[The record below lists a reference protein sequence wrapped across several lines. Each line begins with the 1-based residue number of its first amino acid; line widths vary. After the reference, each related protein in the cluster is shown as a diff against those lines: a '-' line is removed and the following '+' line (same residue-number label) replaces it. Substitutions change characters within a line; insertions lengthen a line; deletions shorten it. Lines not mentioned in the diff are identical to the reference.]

1 MTLRSTSLAV
11 ILAVIGASASAQQPV
26 KDAAGYPTRAI
37 RFIIPFTSGGSAD
50 IIARTMAQKMS
61 EGLGQQVVVDNRG
74 GSGGLIGSEI
84 AAKSPADGYTIM
96 MGLTANIAINPAL
109 YQKLPYDPVRD
120 FAPVTLVA
128 TAPYALVVPPSLPA
142 KTVKDLIAL
151 ARSKPG
157 ELAYA
162 SFGNGSAG
170 HLSGELFA
178 SMANVKLLHVP
189 YKNIGQGLAD
199 LMAGQVQLLFLG
211 IVSAQ
216 PHVRAGKLRAVA
228 ISGLK
233 RSPMMPGVPTV
244 SESGVKGYEVTGWY
258 GVFVP
263 SGTAPEIIPRLHQE
277 IVRVLALPDLRERL
291 SSEGAEL
298 GGNTPDEFGRYVKS
312 EIAKWA
318 KVVKLAAAR
327 AD

>member
-1 MTLRSTSLAV
+1 MSSARIAVTLFLIA
-11 ILAVIGASASAQQPV
+11 AAHASAQPSGSAAYPV
-26 KDAAGYPTRAI
+26 RSV
-37 RFIIPFTSGGSAD
+37 RFVIPFTPGGTAD
-50 IIARTMAQKMS
+50 IIARVMAPKMS
-61 EGLGQQVVVDNRG
+61 EGLGQQVVIDNRG
-74 GSGGLIGSEI
+74 GSGGVIGSEV
-84 AAKSPADGYTIM
+84 AAKSPPDGYTIM
-96 MGLTANIAINPAL
+96 MGLTANIAINPSL

-120 FAPVTLVA
+120 FAPVSLVA
-128 TAPYALVVPPSLPA
+128 SAPYALIVPPSLPA
-142 KTVKDLIAL
+142 RNVKELVSL
-151 ARSKPG
+151 AKAKPG

-189 YKNIGQGLAD
+189 YRNIGQGLAD
-199 LMAGQVQLLFLG
+199 LVSGQVQLLFLG
-211 IVSAQ
+211 IVSTQ
-216 PHVRAGKLRAVA
+216 PHVKAGKVRAIAVT
-228 ISGLK
+228 GLK
-233 RSPMMPGVPTV
+233 RSPMMPSVPTV

-263 SGTAPEIIPRLHQE
+263 MGTPPDIIMRLNKE
-277 IVRVLALPDLRERL
+277 IVRVVVLPEVRERL

-298 GGNTPDEFGRYVKS
+298 AGSTPQQFDRYIKS

-318 KVVKLAAAR
+318 KVVKLSGAR

>member
-1 MTLRSTSLAV
+1 
-11 ILAVIGASASAQQPV
+11 
-26 KDAAGYPTRAI
+26 
-37 RFIIPFTSGGSAD
+37 
-50 IIARTMAQKMS
+50 
-61 EGLGQQVVVDNRG
+61 
-74 GSGGLIGSEI
+74 
-84 AAKSPADGYTIM
+84 M

-120 FAPVTLVA
+120 FSPVTLVA
-128 TAPYALVVPPSLPA
+128 SAPYALVVPPSLPA

-151 ARSKPG
+151 ARAKPG

-189 YKNIGQGLAD
+189 YKNIGQGLTD

-216 PHVRAGKLRAVA
+216 PHVKAGKLRAIA
-228 ISGLK
+228 LSGLK

-263 SGTAPEIIPRLHQE
+263 AGTPPEIIARLHKE

-298 GGNTPDEFGRYVKS
+298 GGNTPDQFDRYIRS

-318 KVVKLAAAR
+318 KVVKLSAAR

>member
-1 MTLRSTSLAV
+1 LNAIRIAGTLLFLIAAAHAT
-11 ILAVIGASASAQQPV
+11 AQQPGTTV
-26 KDAAGYPTRAI
+26 YPTRSV
-37 RFIIPFTSGGSAD
+37 RFVIPFTPGGTAD
-50 IIARTMAQKMS
+50 IIARVMAPKMS

-74 GSGGLIGSEI
+74 GSGGVIGSEVT
-84 AAKSPADGYTIM
+84 AKSPPDGYTIM
-96 MGLTANIAINPAL
+96 MGLTANIAINPSL

-120 FAPVTLVA
+120 FAPVSLVA
-128 TAPYALVVPPSLPA
+128 SAPYALIVPPSLPA
-142 KTVKDLIAL
+142 RSVKELVSL
-151 ARSKPG
+151 AKAKPG

-189 YKNIGQGLAD
+189 YRNIGQGLAD
-199 LMAGQVQLLFLG
+199 LVSGQVQLLFLG

-216 PHVRAGKLRAVA
+216 PHVKAGKVRAIAVT
-228 ISGLK
+228 GLK
-233 RSPMMPGVPTV
+233 RSPMMPNVPTV

-263 SGTAPEIIPRLHQE
+263 MGTPADIITRLNKE
-277 IVRVLALPDLRERL
+277 IVRVVALPDVRERL

-298 GGNTPDEFGRYVKS
+298 AGSTPQQFDRYVKS
-312 EIAKWA
+312 ETEKWA
-318 KVVKLAAAR
+318 KVVKLSGAK